1 MSRRT
6 LFVLATAVVV
16 TASTVGAGMALAGED
31 AAPRGPVGGG
41 GAIQTRGTERI
52 EPNELIYSTFHFSP
66 EKAVV
71 DSGQQ
76 LRWVHNDQA
85 EDPHTA
91 TIVEHADLPTD
102 FVGDL
107 QLPRL
112 QPGAAGAL
120 RRRGVEAKGR
130 RRRRR
135 RAEQAGRLALFFAPD
150 RTSPRQ
156 VTARPGTKLFYLCA
170 IHPWMQG
177 KIVVG

>member
-76 LRWVHNDQA
+76 LRWEFNDQGQ
-85 EDPHTA
+85 DLHTA
-91 TIVEHADLPTD
+91 TIVEQGNLPTD
-102 FVGDL
+102 FRETFGCRVCN
-107 QLPRL
+107 Q
-112 QPGAAGAL
+112 AL
-120 RRRGVEAKGR
+120 RSHFEGGLTRKVDVDGDGGLSAPGDS
-130 RRRRR
+130 
-135 RAEQAGRLALFFAPD
+135 LFFGPGED
-150 RTSPRQ
+150 ISRQ
-156 VTARPGTKLFYLCA
+156 VTAPSDSKLFYLCA

-177 KIVVG
+177 KIVVN

>member
-16 TASTVGAGMALAGED
+16 TATTVGAGMALAGED
-31 AAPRGPVGGG
+31 ATPRGPVGGG
-41 GAIQTRGTERI
+41 GAIQTRGAERI
-52 EPNELIYSTFHFSP
+52 EPNELIYSTFRFSP

-76 LRWVHNDQA
+76 LRWVHNDQG

-91 TIVEHADLPTD
+91 TIVEHSDLPTD
-102 FVGDL
+102 FAETFNCRVCNQALRAHFAG
-107 QLPRL
+107 
-112 QPGAAGAL
+112 GAL
-120 RRRGVEAKGR
+120 KRKVDVNGDGGLSKPGDS
-130 RRRRR
+130 
-135 RAEQAGRLALFFAPD
+135 LLFFPGQD
-150 RTSPRQ
+150 ISTQ

>member
-71 DSGQQ
+71 DSGQG
-76 LRWVHNDQA
+76 LRFVHNDQA
-85 EDPHTA
+85 QEPHTA
-91 TIVEHADLPTD
+91 TIVERADLPTD
-102 FVGDL
+102 FMETFGCRVCNQALRAHFG
-107 QLPRL
+107 
-112 QPGAAGAL
+112 GGAL
-120 RRRGVEAKGR
+120 TRKVDVDGDGGLSAPGDS
-130 RRRRR
+130 
-135 RAEQAGRLALFFAPD
+135 LFFGPGED
-150 RTSPRQ
+150 ISRQ
-156 VTARPGTKLFYLCA
+156 VTARPNTKLFYLCA

-177 KIVVG
+177 KIVVN

>member
-31 AAPRGPVGGG
+31 PALRGPVGGG
-41 GAIQTRGTERI
+41 GAIQTRGAERI

-76 LRWVHNDQA
+76 LRWEFNDQGQ
-85 EDPHTA
+85 DPHTA
-91 TIVEHADLPTD
+91 TIVEQGDLPTD
-102 FVGDL
+102 FRETFGCRVCN
-107 QLPRL
+107 Q
-112 QPGAAGAL
+112 AL
-120 RRRGVEAKGR
+120 RSHFEGGLTRKVDVDGDGGLSAPGDS
-130 RRRRR
+130 
-135 RAEQAGRLALFFAPD
+135 LFFGPGED
-150 RTSPRQ
+150 ISRQ
-156 VTARPGTKLFYLCA
+156 VTAPSGSKLFYLCA

-177 KIVVG
+177 KIVVN